1 MNMKMQLLIGQ
12 KILVRKLKYRSICRK
27 VLLVYR
33 RYIVPIAKTWTKS
46 DRNYVILKIR
56 QTKDIKDKLTM

>member
-1 MNMKMQLLIGQ
+1 MNMKMQLIIGQ

-33 RYIVPIAKTWTKS
+33 RYIVQIAKTWKKATGTMLSSKS
-46 DRNYVILKIR
+46 VR
-56 QTKDIKDKLTM
+56 